1 MAPASEAANPV
12 LTIQGLGGTGTDVT
26 AFVDKVE
33 VIRAS
38 DGTVVSGAAG
48 NLGFETYGALGNGD
62 SDYGPVLGAVTPVDG
77 GASLLLAGGSAPA
90 APAPRQIAAC
100 RSSSFCPRCFV
111 VAGAFFWARS
121 SARSATG
128 ARRRYRPPTGFGR
141 ASGPCHPRCGESAW
155 PGSLKTLAK
164 TMVWACQLHFSSDT
178 LAFVGLRPLAYCCF
192 YETPFLLY

>member
-111 VAGAFFWARS
+111 VAGAFFLGTVIRS
-121 SARSATG
+121 QRDRGTSSLPAPDWFRTRLG
-128 ARRRYRPPTGFGR
+128 ALPPALRRKRVAGFTEN
-141 ASGPCHPRCGESAW
+141 SG
-155 PGSLKTLAK
+155 
-164 TMVWACQLHFSSDT
+164 
-178 LAFVGLRPLAYCCF
+178 
-192 YETPFLLY
+192 